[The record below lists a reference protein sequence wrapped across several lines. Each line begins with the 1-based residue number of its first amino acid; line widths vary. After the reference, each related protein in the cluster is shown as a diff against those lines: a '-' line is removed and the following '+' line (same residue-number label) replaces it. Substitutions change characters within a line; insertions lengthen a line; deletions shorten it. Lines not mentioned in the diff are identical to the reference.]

1 MEKIEWKSGEHVV
14 VIIGYNSKQVI
25 VSDPYSGNVKYFNRS
40 TFENRYNYFGKKNIY
55 LGSD

>member
-1 MEKIEWKSGEHVV
+1 MEKIEWKSGEHTV

-25 VSDPYSGNVKYFNRS
+25 VSDPYTGTIKYFNRS

-55 LGSD
+55 LGSG